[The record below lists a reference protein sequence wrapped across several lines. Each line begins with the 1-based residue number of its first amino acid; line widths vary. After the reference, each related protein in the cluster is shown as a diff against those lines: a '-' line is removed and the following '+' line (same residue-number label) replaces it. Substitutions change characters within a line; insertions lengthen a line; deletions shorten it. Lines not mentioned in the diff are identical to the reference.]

1 MLTRGAKWRIGVAAG
16 LFLVPVAF
24 LCGVGSYH
32 LYLTGWSLWAW
43 GGMTACFL
51 AAYLLGWYWTRKG
64 TKTVLPD
71 PNYSDPL
78 NYWTDRDRA
87 AWKVVEKHALDTKP
101 VSVDDFNNPDNLTRF
116 AAEAQDLAL
125 KLARVYHPGTKEPF
139 AHLTLPEILTAFELV
154 SHDLSRLVDKYVP
167 GSHLITLQNFKQAK
181 QAMAW
186 YETGR
191 NIYWLVSA
199 VFNPLQTAAQV
210 LATKGGM
217 QAASQQIQNNVMH
230 WFYLTYVHELGRYFI
245 ELNSGRL
252 RVGAK
257 KYRELMEAHQVPPIL
272 SEDEAAKRAQAATAA
287 AAQAAGGN
295 AGSSADPTQ
304 VTVSIVGPVKAGKSS
319 LINAALGD
327 KKAAVDVVPLTAAST
342 RYDLNQAGLPPIS
355 LIDTVGFG
363 VEGAV
368 EADIRNAVDAVK
380 LADVVV
386 LAVPAR
392 SAARAPE
399 VNFLDRIRAAFAAR
413 PELRMPP
420 VIVAL
425 TQIDHLTPAMEWA
438 PPYDWEAGTR
448 PKEKSIREA
457 VAAAKEAFAGR
468 VEDVIPVCGADG
480 RVLNVREGLM
490 PEVAARLSDARGV
503 SLLRALHIDSAIHRT
518 KKVVDQVWNV
528 GKEVFKAV
536 FKGK

>member
-1 MLTRGAKWRIGVAAG
+1 MFTRGAKWRIGVVGA
-16 LFLVPVAF
+16 LFLLPVVF
-24 LCGVGSYH
+24 LGAMGSYH
-32 LYLTGWSLWAW
+32 LYATGWSFPAW

-51 AAYLLGWYWTRKG
+51 GAYLLGWYWTRKG
-64 TKTVLPD
+64 KRTVLPD

-78 NYWTDRDRA
+78 NYWTDRDRT

-116 AAEAQDLAL
+116 AAEAQQLAL
-125 KLARVYHPGTKEPF
+125 KVARVYHPGTKEPF
-139 AHLTLPEILTAFELV
+139 AHLTLPEILTAFELA
-154 SHDLSRLVDKYVP
+154 SHDLSRLVDRYVP

-199 VFNPLQTAAQV
+199 VMNPLQTAAQV
-210 LATKGGM
+210 VATKGGM
-217 QAASQQIQNNVMH
+217 QAAAQQIQNNVMH
-230 WFYLTYVHELGRYFI
+230 WFYLTYVHEMGRYFV

-257 KYRELMEAHQVPPIL
+257 KYRELMDAHQVPPIL
-272 SEDEAAKRAQAATAA
+272 SEEEAAKRAA
-287 AAQAAGGN
+287 AAQAAAPPPAA
-295 AGSSADPTQ
+295 AGPSADPTQ
-304 VTVSIVGPVKAGKSS
+304 VTVAIVGPVKAGKSS
-319 LINAALGD
+319 LVNAALGAA
-327 KKAAVDVVPLTAAST
+327 KAAVDVIPLTATST
-342 RYDLNQAGLPPIS
+342 RYDLNQAGLPPLS

-363 VEGAV
+363 VDGAV
-368 EADIRNAVDAVK
+368 EADVKNAVDAVK
-380 LADVVV
+380 LADVVI

-399 VNFLDRIRAAFAAR
+399 VSFLDRIRAAFAAR
-413 PELRMPP
+413 PELRLPP

-438 PPYDWEAGTR
+438 PPYNWETGGR

-457 VAAAKEAFAGR
+457 VAAAREAFAGR
-468 VEDVIPVCGADG
+468 VAEVVPVCGADG
-480 RVLNVREGLM
+480 RVLWVRDELM
-490 PEVAARLSDARGV
+490 PEVANRLSEARGV
-503 SLLRALHIDSAIHRT
+503 SLLRALHIDAAAHRT
-518 KKVVDQVWNV
+518 KKVVDQVLNV
-528 GKEVFKAV
+528 GKEVLKAV
-536 FKGK
+536 FKTK